1 MADPR
6 TLLQRLHRPE
16 PPPGQDEELLAR
28 SVRDNLQ
35 DLFNTAPGSCLSEP
49 SYGLPD
55 LSVLVRGLNQKVE
68 SSTLNQPGIEAFKA
82 ELAALIERYEPRLKL
97 ERIEARADD
106 LFHLRF
112 ELRAKL
118 LRQDR
123 EIGRLTANA
132 EVDPVGRLKV
142 S

>member
-16 PPPGQDEELLAR
+16 TPPGRDDELLAR

-49 SYGLPD
+49 EYGLPD
-55 LSVLVRGLNQKVE
+55 LSVLVRGLDQKLE
-68 SSTLNQPGIEAFKA
+68 SSTLNQPGIESFKT
-82 ELAALIERYEPRLKL
+82 ELIGLIERFEPRLKL
-97 ERIEARADD
+97 EKIDARADD
-106 LFHLRF
+106 VFHLRF
-112 ELRAKL
+112 ELRARL
-118 LRQDR
+118 IHQGQER
-123 EIGRLTANA
+123 GRFSANA

>member
-16 PPPGQDEELLAR
+16 PPPGRDEELLAR

-35 DLFNTAPGSCLSEP
+35 DLFNTAPGSALSEP
-49 SYGLPD
+49 DYGLPD
-55 LSVLVRGLNQKVE
+55 LSVLVRGLDQKVDN
-68 SSTLNQPGIEAFKA
+68 STLNQPGIEAFKA
-82 ELAALIERYEPRLKL
+82 ELLSLISRFEPRLKL
-97 ERIEARADD
+97 ERIDAHVDE

-112 ELRAKL
+112 EMRARL
-118 LRQDR
+118 ILQGQER
-123 EIGRLTANA
+123 GRFSANA
-132 EVDPVGRLKV
+132 EVDPAGRLRV